1 MVNFSTQENG
11 YHIEEVNR
19 YIEMLQQEYEN
30 ALAWGEEM
38 EAKYNDIKTKT
49 EELGVYYTIDED
61 NQSEAVKE
69 IFEKLSITL
78 EKVKIDAQKRADGMI
93 RDAKEEANSILRRAK
108 ENSIEIRT
116 ENITIMKNLKSIN
129 DMINVIL
136 EKGIQ

>member
-11 YHIEEVNR
+11 YNVEEVNR

-38 EAKYNDIKTKT
+38 EAKYNDIKNKT

-78 EKVKIDAQKRADGMI
+78 EKVKIDAQKRADSMI
-93 RDAKEEANSILRRAK
+93 REAKEEANSILRRAK

>member
-11 YHIEEVNR
+11 YNIEEVNR

-78 EKVKIDAQKRADGMI
+78 EKVKIDAQKRADSMI
-93 RDAKEEANSILRRAK
+93 REAKEEANSILRRAK

>member
-1 MVNFSTQENG
+1 MVNFNTEENG
-11 YHIEEVNR
+11 YSIAEVTR

-49 EELGVYYTIDED
+49 EQLGVYYTIDEE

-69 IFEKLSITL
+69 IFEKLSVTL
-78 EKVKIDAQKRADGMI
+78 EKVKNDAERRAFGI
-93 RDAKEEANSILRRAK
+93 IQDAKEEANLILRRAK
-108 ENSIEIRT
+108 ENSVEIRT
-116 ENITIMKNLKSIN
+116 ENMTIMKNLKSIN

-136 EKGIQ
+136 EKGLK

>member
-1 MVNFSTQENG
+1 MINFSTQENG
-11 YHIEEVNR
+11 YNIDEVNR

-38 EAKYNDIKTKT
+38 EAKYYDMKTKT

-78 EKVKIDAQKRADGMI
+78 ERVKLDAEKRAAAQKAIEKAKQKVDTTAVFASEADEI
-93 RDAKEEANSILRRAK
+93 APLAEEEVS
-108 ENSIEIRT
+108 E
-116 ENITIMKNLKSIN
+116 
-129 DMINVIL
+129 
-136 EKGIQ
+136 

>member
-1 MVNFSTQENG
+1 MINFGTQENG
-11 YHIEEVNR
+11 YNIEEVNN

-38 EAKYNDIKTKT
+38 ESKYNDMEKKTR
-49 EELGVYYTIDED
+49 ELGVYFTIDED
-61 NQSEAVKE
+61 NQSEVIKE
-69 IFEKLSITL
+69 IFEKLSVTL
-78 EKVKIDAQKRADGMI
+78 EKVKLDAERRASDI
-93 RDAKEEANSILRRAK
+93 VTQAKDEANSILRRAK

>member
-11 YHIEEVNR
+11 YNIEEVNR

>member
-11 YHIEEVNR
+11 YNIEEVNR

-116 ENITIMKNLKSIN
+116 ENITIMKNLNSIN

>member
-11 YHIEEVNR
+11 YNIEEVNR

-49 EELGVYYTIDED
+49 EQLGVYYTIDED

>member
-1 MVNFSTQENG
+1 MINFSTQENG
-11 YHIEEVNR
+11 YNIDEVNR

-38 EAKYNDIKTKT
+38 EAKYNDMKTKT

-78 EKVKIDAQKRADGMI
+78 ERVKLDAEKRAANI
-93 RDAKEEANSILRRAK
+93 LQDAKDEANSILRRAK

>member
-11 YHIEEVNR
+11 YNIEEVNR

-30 ALAWGEEM
+30 ALAWGQEM

>member
-1 MVNFSTQENG
+1 MINFSTQENG
-11 YHIEEVNR
+11 YNIDEVNR

-38 EAKYNDIKTKT
+38 ESKFNDMKTKT

-78 EKVKIDAQKRADGMI
+78 ERVKLDAEKRAADI
-93 RDAKEEANSILRRAK
+93 LQEAKDEANSILRRAK